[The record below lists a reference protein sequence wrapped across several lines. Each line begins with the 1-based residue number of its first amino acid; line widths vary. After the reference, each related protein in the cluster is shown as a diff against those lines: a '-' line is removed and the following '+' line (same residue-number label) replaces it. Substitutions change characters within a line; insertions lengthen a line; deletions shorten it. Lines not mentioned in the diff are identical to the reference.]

1 MLIMIKEILR
11 KLKKRTNLPV
21 IIILGD
27 SHVAAPK
34 LAMKYRKERLEDCT
48 FEFFRLLRKKGE
60 KERGE
65 VPLQEAISV
74 VGQLES
80 HDLVVSMVGGNQHA
94 VYSTVQHE
102 IPFDFHLPKQKS
114 GVRSDSQEIIPFRML
129 KEVFQKGISE
139 GHDGTVIASIRNATR
154 ARVIHM
160 LPPPPKRDNDHI
172 AQYHE
177 SHFAKVGIGDRGV
190 TPPDLRLKF
199 WKMQADILAEF
210 CSEQSVELLW
220 PLPETLD
227 EDGFLLKE
235 FYSSD
240 ATHANAAYG
249 ELMLQR
255 FENIVSSEGP
265 PQEDI

>member
-1 MLIMIKEILR
+1 MNDPI
-11 KLKKRTNLPV
+11 V
-21 IIILGD
+21 VILGD
-27 SHVAAPK
+27 SHINAPRLAA
-34 LAMKYRKERLEDCT
+34 KYRKGRGENCS
-48 FEFFRLLRKKGE
+48 FEFLRLLRKRGE
-60 KERGE
+60 IERGE
-65 VPLQEAISV
+65 VPLRKAINLVTNLRAS
-74 VGQLES
+74 
-80 HDLVVSMVGGNQHA
+80 DLVISMVGGNQHA
-94 VYSTVQHE
+94 VYSTVQHD
-102 IPFDFHLPKQKS
+102 IPFDFHLPD
-114 GVRSDSQEIIPFRML
+114 GVPTEPDDKEIIPFRMIN
-129 KEVFQKGISE
+129 EVFRKGIHE
-139 GHDGTVIASIRNATR
+139 GHDGTVISSVRNATH
-154 ARVIHM
+154 ARLIHM
-160 LPPPPKRDNDHI
+160 LPPPPKRDNVHI

-177 SHFAKVGIGDRGV
+177 PHFAKVGIGDRGV
-190 TPPDLRLKF
+190 APPDLRLKF